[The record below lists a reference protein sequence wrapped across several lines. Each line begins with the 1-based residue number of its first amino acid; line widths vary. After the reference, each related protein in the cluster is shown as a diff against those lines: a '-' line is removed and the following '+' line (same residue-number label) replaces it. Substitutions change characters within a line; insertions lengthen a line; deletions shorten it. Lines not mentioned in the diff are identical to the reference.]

1 MEKTKHHVVV
11 KAYLIPLRQS
21 HAVVAP
27 LISRVTVFLDRYE
40 IFQWFERCKTASE
53 KFDRYSRS
61 YRDLATIE
69 RQSSCCRAYTLD

>member
-1 MEKTKHHVVV
+1 MEKTEYRVVV

-40 IFQWFERCKTASE
+40 IFQ
-53 KFDRYSRS
+53 
-61 YRDLATIE
+61 
-69 RQSSCCRAYTLD
+69 